1 MITLS
6 GMVCKSSYLD
16 ALELSFILNLV
27 IFVVAT
33 YHVTLLCRSQTA
45 VVYTSVNVAIAFLT
59 LVGIVT
65 YIPHPHV
72 KSAIHW
78 SYQLLHRNDNCHRR
92 CKLTVNIQYTE
103 INIRKLQSTEFAWH
117 KVNCSLNANN

>member
-1 MITLS
+1 
-6 GMVCKSSYLD
+6 MVCKSSYLD

-33 YHVTLLCRSQTA
+33 YHVTLLGRSQTA
-45 VVYTSVNVAIAFLT
+45 VPYTSVNVAIAYLT

-72 KSAIHW
+72 K
-78 SYQLLHRNDNCHRR
+78 QMKRNM
-92 CKLTVNIQYTE
+92 
-103 INIRKLQSTEFAWH
+103 
-117 KVNCSLNANN
+117 